1 MARVKHVTG
10 TLKVMQEL
18 TRFATIGEGAC
29 TKAVQ
34 EVSAKALEKAKE
46 KLSATKT
53 TQKWGKTLADQIGL
67 QKRKGVAK
75 IYAPIDDTLEMRNQ
89 MYYAEYGAGVVG
101 GDIWWY
107 RTTPHDD
114 NPTKHH
120 PHRVKTRKDGTVV
133 VKERTNRL
141 VAFTDYSKPA
151 HYMAAARRYINKHAR
166 ARTIAHLQTVLT
178 RKPNRRRVV
187 QEE

>member
-10 TLKVMQEL
+10 TRKVMQEL
-18 TRFATIGEGAC
+18 TRFKTIGEGAC
-29 TKAVQ
+29 SKAVQ
-34 EVSAKALEKAKE
+34 EVSEKALEEAQK
-46 KLSATKT
+46 KLLKTKT
-53 TQKWGKTLADQIGL
+53 TQKWGDTLVNQIGL

-75 IYAPIDDTLEMRNQ
+75 IYAPIDDTPEMRNQ

-107 RTTPHDD
+107 RTTPHDN

-120 PHRVKTRKDGTVV
+120 PHRVKVRKDGTVV
-133 VKERTNRL
+133 VKERENRL

-166 ARTIAHLQTVLT
+166 ATTIAHLQTVLS
-178 RKPNRRRVV
+178 RKPNRKRVV